1 VPFVWEITWQ
11 SPKQVKIAAELE
23 AAGQKVSFV
32 QGFDGVNAW
41 GSVNGA
47 VVGVEGKKLDELRAQ
62 IDHTAPQK
70 GGSSAA

>member
-1 VPFVWEITWQ
+1 V
-11 SPKQVKIAAELE
+11 A
-23 AAGQKVSFV
+23 FV

-62 IDHTAPQK
+62 IDHTAPLK
-70 GGSSAA
+70 GGSGVA